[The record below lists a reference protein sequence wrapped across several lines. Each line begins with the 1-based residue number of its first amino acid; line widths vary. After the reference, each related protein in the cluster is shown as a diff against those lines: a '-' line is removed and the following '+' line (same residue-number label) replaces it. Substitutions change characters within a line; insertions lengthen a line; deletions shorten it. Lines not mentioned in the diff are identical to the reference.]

1 MDGFEWDESKAAA
14 NLEKHGID
22 FQGAVRIFEAGSIL
36 RVGSPRGGEER
47 WKAIGIVEGVALAVV
62 YVWRGERRRIISARR
77 ARRNERRAYRE
88 ACAGGSEEG

>member
-1 MDGFEWDESKAAA
+1 MDGFEWDETKAAA

-36 RVGSPRGGEER
+36 RVRSLRGAEER
-47 WKAIGIVEGVALAVV
+47 WKAIGSVEGVELAVV
-62 YVWRGERRRIISARR
+62 YLWRGERRRIISARR
-77 ARRNERRAYRE
+77 ARRNERQAYRE